1 MIEETF
7 AFGLVIG
14 CSLFGVLWGLVNA
27 LLIRKVD
34 MEDSTHL
41 RGKDGDDEQKS
52 LINDD
57 NSHQPHKDPKALLAQ
72 MKYIASLI
80 EKGAITFLR

>member
-1 MIEETF
+1 
-7 AFGLVIG
+7 
-14 CSLFGVLWGLVNA
+14 
-27 LLIRKVD
+27 

-72 MKYIASLI
+72 MKYIANLI
-80 EKGAITFLR
+80 EKVSFTSSIYY

>member
-1 MIEETF
+1 
-7 AFGLVIG
+7 
-14 CSLFGVLWGLVNA
+14 
-27 LLIRKVD
+27 

-41 RGKDGDDEQKS
+41 RGVHGDDEQKS

-80 EKGAITFLR
+80 EKVSFTSSIYY